1 MAKSEFSKLAR
12 RVRFPLLA
20 PTGDLHSGSA
30 GAFEALCGGSIPSSP
45 TIFMKTYNIAVLS
58 TVAAGLVV
66 SAFYGMLAGVVVN
79 LALFSIV
86 EKFLPEE

>member
-45 TIFMKTYNIAVLS
+45 TIFMKTYNTAVLL

-79 LALFSIV
+79 LALFLIV

>member
-79 LALFSIV
+79 LALFLIV

>member
-1 MAKSEFSKLAR
+1 MD
-12 RVRFPLLA
+12 VRFNLLA

-45 TIFMKTYNIAVLS
+45 IIFMNIYNIAVLS

-79 LALFSIV
+79 LALFLIV

>member
-1 MAKSEFSKLAR
+1 
-12 RVRFPLLA
+12 
-20 PTGDLHSGSA
+20 
-30 GAFEALCGGSIPSSP
+30 
-45 TIFMKTYNIAVLS
+45 MKTYNTAVLL

-79 LALFSIV
+79 LALFLIV

>member
-1 MAKSEFSKLAR
+1 MVKFEFSKLAR

-79 LALFSIV
+79 LALFLIV

>member
-1 MAKSEFSKLAR
+1 MVKSEFSKLAR
-12 RVRFPLLA
+12 RVQFPLLA
-20 PTGDLHSGSA
+20 PNGDLHSGSA

-79 LALFSIV
+79 LALFLIV

>member
-1 MAKSEFSKLAR
+1 MVKSEFSKLAR
-12 RVRFPLLA
+12 GVRFPLLA

-79 LALFSIV
+79 LALFLIV

>member
-1 MAKSEFSKLAR
+1 MVKRDFSKFDMD
-12 RVRFPLLA
+12 VQFNLLA
-20 PTGDLHSGSA
+20 PTARLCNGSTRD
-30 GAFEALCGGSIPSSP
+30 FDSLCIGSNPVRA
-45 TIFMKTYNIAVLS
+45 TIFMKTYNTAVLL

-79 LALFSIV
+79 LALFLIV

>member
-1 MAKSEFSKLAR
+1 MVKRDFSKFDMD
-12 RVRFPLLA
+12 VQFNLLA

-45 TIFMKTYNIAVLS
+45 TIFMNIYNTAVLL
-58 TVAAGLVV
+58 TVAAGLIV
-66 SAFYGMLAGVVVN
+66 SFFYGMLAGVVVN
-79 LALFSIV
+79 LALFLIV